1 VEKAETLIDRAI
13 SKGGEPNAKTWY
25 HLATGY
31 LQNISIITSLL
42 KLDDF
47 ENAEKIFEEWEFQ
60 NHSCYDIHIPNFLID
75 AYSRKGLVE
84 KAETLIDRAIS
95 KGGEPNAKTWYHL
108 ATGYLQN
115 GQTLKAVEA
124 MKKAVVVS
132 GRMWKPSNEILA
144 NCLGYLKVEGDLG
157 KLTNFMDLLRDN
169 DIISLDIQER
179 LLNHIKNAKSSSD
192 VLGAL
197 NNN

>member
-1 VEKAETLIDRAI
+1 
-13 SKGGEPNAKTWY
+13 
-25 HLATGY
+25 
-31 LQNISIITSLL
+31 
-42 KLDDF
+42 
-47 ENAEKIFEEWEFQ
+47 
-60 NHSCYDIHIPNFLID
+60 
-75 AYSRKGLVE
+75 
-84 KAETLIDRAIS
+84 
-95 KGGEPNAKTWYHL
+95 
-108 ATGYLQN
+108 
-115 GQTLKAVEA
+115 